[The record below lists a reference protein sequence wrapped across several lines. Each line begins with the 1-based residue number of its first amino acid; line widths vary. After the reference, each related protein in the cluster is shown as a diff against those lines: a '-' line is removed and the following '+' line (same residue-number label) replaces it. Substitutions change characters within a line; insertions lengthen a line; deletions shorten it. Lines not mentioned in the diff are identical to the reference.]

1 MTIRKMFP
9 VLFVAMFAVGYAPAE
24 VAGQISSCAIC
35 EKSDFQPGNGSTI
48 CVGSYSGRKHC
59 AQQGDADFHLCL
71 AYGESCWDDVFAAAD
86 EMAVES
92 LRKGKMLP
100 IEGDHLILTEG
111 DDILV
116 MRKCGAVIARFAMS
130 ELQDADEHAGLLAS
144 GPTQGSEHAD
154 ILVAATEPRR
164 RVLRG

>member
-35 EKSDFQPGNGSTI
+35 KVSDFQPDNGSTI
-48 CVGSYSGRKHC
+48 CVGWYWGSAYC
-59 AQQGDADFHLCL
+59 AQQGTPDFHLCL
-71 AYGESCWDDVFAAAD
+71 LYGEFCWDDVFAAAD
-86 EMAVES
+86 ERAVES
-92 LRKGKMLP
+92 LREGQIPP

-130 ELQDADEHAGLLAS
+130 ELWAADEHADLVAS
-144 GPTQGSEHAD
+144 GPKQGSENAD
-154 ILVAATEPRR
+154 ILVAATEPRWG
-164 RVLRG
+164 VLQE